1 MDADVAAVC
10 LCARGKRTSS
20 RAEWGERG
28 DIARRSRVSSQSKR
42 TYGPAG
48 SSAKAA
54 ERDLTDWQ
62 KSSRITGERAA
73 SSCNSKTRVSHMPLA
88 VATESSHLPPSRFLS
103 FSPPSYPHNLFPSV
117 CTHMCLS
124 ASLFSVSSTLYL
136 LLRPL
141 SSFPS
146 SRPPCE
152 PTERRFNPSPIVK
165 INGFPRSFLYAHV
178 SASISEESRVN
189 APRCNA
195 LRGHPSISVLM
206 KTGVCV
212 FDPCWA
218 MTLVDTRF
226 VYLSCVRTIWPYLDP
241 DFS

>member
-1 MDADVAAVC
+1 
-10 LCARGKRTSS
+10 
-20 RAEWGERG
+20 
-28 DIARRSRVSSQSKR
+28 
-42 TYGPAG
+42 
-48 SSAKAA
+48 
-54 ERDLTDWQ
+54 
-62 KSSRITGERAA
+62 
-73 SSCNSKTRVSHMPLA
+73 MPLA
-88 VATESSHLPPSRFLS
+88 VATESSHLSLFPSFFLPQS
-103 FSPPSYPHNLFPSV
+103 NPHNLFPSV

-165 INGFPRSFLYAHV
+165 INGFSHSFLYA
-178 SASISEESRVN
+178 AS
-189 APRCNA
+189 
-195 LRGHPSISVLM
+195 LRFDLRRGPSQCAAATQRLPSISVLT

-218 MTLVDTRF
+218 IRVLSICRRVSYVRPLC
-226 VYLSCVRTIWPYLDP
+226 VYLV
-241 DFS
+241 